1 MATWSLLVSSGL
13 EFTLTLPGAS
23 PVRLCAQDAAVAPV
37 SLDNGHTLMADS
49 REAWNRALAGPGYI
63 YARAINGA
71 ARVGQAIV
79 LESSPD
85 NAGNPQYLL
94 SE

>member
-1 MATWSLLVSSGL
+1 MARLLRLSWLTGL
-13 EFTLTLPGAS
+13 TRLPWAE
-23 PVRLCAQDAAVAPV
+23 RREQQTAQAE
-37 SLDNGHTLMADS
+37 LLQET
-49 REAWNRALAGPGYI
+49 
-63 YARAINGA
+63 
-71 ARVGQAIV
+71 GQALV

>member
-1 MATWSLLVSSGL
+1 MAALMHLAAMARLSC
-13 EFTLTLPGAS
+13 LPWAE
-23 PVRLCAQDAAVAPV
+23 R
-37 SLDNGHTLMADS
+37 
-49 REAWNRALAGPGYI
+49 REQQT
-63 YARAINGA
+63 
-71 ARVGQAIV
+71 GQAELLQETGQALV

>member
-1 MATWSLLVSSGL
+1 MASLLR
-13 EFTLTLPGAS
+13 LTAMARLSRLPWAE
-23 PVRLCAQDAAVAPV
+23 RREQQTAQAEI
-37 SLDNGHTLMADS
+37 LQET
-49 REAWNRALAGPGYI
+49 
-63 YARAINGA
+63 
-71 ARVGQAIV
+71 GQALV